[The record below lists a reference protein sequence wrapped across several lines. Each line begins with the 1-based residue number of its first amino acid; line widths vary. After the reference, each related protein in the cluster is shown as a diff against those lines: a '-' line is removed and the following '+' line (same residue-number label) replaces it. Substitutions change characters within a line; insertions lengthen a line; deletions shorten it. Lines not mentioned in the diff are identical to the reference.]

1 MLVSLQKIA
10 AVVFQIGT
18 KKSESRILL
27 FCGLFVCTAKQ
38 NFILQIS
45 GNYKYI
51 GICIVVILHPIT
63 ILATILKYSY
73 TLTFVD
79 SNRIRVLIHTKILHV
94 ESLKTIRDFTKED
107 KNDMCLVRKI
117 LITGAY

>member
-1 MLVSLQKIA
+1 LVIRNLKA
-10 AVVFQIGT
+10 ENCYFVYH
-18 KKSESRILL
+18 L
-27 FCGLFVCTAKQ
+27 FCTAKQ

-94 ESLKTIRDFTKED
+94 ESLITIRDFTTED
-107 KNDMCLVRKI
+107 KNDMYLVRKI